1 MYIISTLILLLLR
14 AIILILRY
22 ASVLKKSSTAQSLVL
37 ANTIDEMLGHYTNAH
52 GIKNRNRNSIPKI
65 SRQKIYTKVELYGKA
80 NSIVL

>member
-14 AIILILRY
+14 ATILILRY

-37 ANTIDEMLGHYTNAH
+37 ANTIDEVLGHYTSAH
-52 GIKNRNRNSIPKI
+52 GIKNRNSIPKKI